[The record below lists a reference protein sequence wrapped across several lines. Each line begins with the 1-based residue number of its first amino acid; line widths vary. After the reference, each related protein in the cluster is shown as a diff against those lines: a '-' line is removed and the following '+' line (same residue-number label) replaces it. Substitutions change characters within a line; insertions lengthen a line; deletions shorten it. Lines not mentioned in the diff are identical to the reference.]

1 MGKIPH
7 SVEMSQMKKTKI
19 IATVG
24 PASSSP
30 ATVKKLI
37 QNGVNVFRLNLS
49 HGDRAFHE
57 NSIRI
62 IRQEQK
68 KLGTTTAILADL
80 QGPKIRTG
88 VCAGSAA
95 ITVRKGATVVVTS
108 RKVPCTA
115 GCISIDYPR
124 LEFELRPGRF
134 IMINDG
140 AIALR
145 VDTVDRARL
154 SARCTVLAGGS
165 YSSHKG
171 VNLPNVNLRIPSL
184 TAKDRRDL
192 AFILKADVNYIGLS
206 FVRSAR
212 DVAELRAMVVRKRPG
227 MKIIAK
233 IEKPEAA
240 AAIEEILAVSDGIMV
255 ARGDLGVEA
264 SPIDVP
270 VMQKDLVAQANA
282 AGKLVIVATQM
293 LESMIERPL
302 PTRAESTDVANAVFD
317 GTDAI
322 MLSGETAVGKFPV
335 QAAGIMA
342 QIAQA
347 AERSGYFPKGILD
360 LCQGE
365 RRAACAVCEA
375 AAWAARDLG
384 GAPVCVFTLSGDTAL
399 YLSKIRNQS
408 PLFAFSPDTNV
419 VNMLSLAWNVIP
431 IRISFKRHM
440 ADLITDAEEE
450 LVARRLARKGDT
462 IVIVSGTTPVRG
474 ATNFLRV
481 KKIAEE

>member
-1 MGKIPH
+1 
-7 SVEMSQMKKTKI
+7 MSQVMRKSKI
-19 IATVG
+19 IATIG
-24 PASSSP
+24 PASKEP
-30 ATVKKLI
+30 RIIRALLR
-37 QNGVNVFRLNLS
+37 QGVNVFRINCS

-57 NSIRI
+57 NSIRT
-62 IRQEQK
+62 IRREQK
-68 KLGTTTAILADL
+68 KLGTTAAILADL

-88 VCAGSAA
+88 VCARGGPVV
-95 ITVRKGATVVVTS
+95 IKKGARVIITS
-108 RKVPCTA
+108 RKTLCTEKVIA
-115 GCISIDYPR
+115 IDYPR
-124 LEFELRPGRF
+124 FGREIGPGQL

-140 AIALR
+140 AIRLR
-145 VDTVDRARL
+145 ADRIDRPGR
-154 SARCTVLAGGS
+154 SVRCTALSGGS
-165 YSSHKG
+165 YSSRKG

-192 AFILKADVNYIGLS
+192 AYILNADVNYVGLS

-212 DVAELRAMVVRKRPG
+212 DVAALRAITGKKRPD

-240 AAIEEILAVSDGIMV
+240 AAAEEILAVSDGIMV

-264 SPIDVP
+264 SPFDVP

-317 GTDAI
+317 GTDAV

-335 QAAGIMA
+335 QAAGTMA
-342 QIAQA
+342 QIALT
-347 AERSGYFPKGILD
+347 AERSGYFPRGIID
-360 LCQGE
+360 LCQGV
-365 RRAACAVCEA
+365 RRSSCAVCEA

-399 YLSKIRNQS
+399 YLSKIRSQS
-408 PLFAFSPDTNV
+408 PLFAFSPDADV
-419 VNMLSLAWNVIP
+419 VNMLSLAWNVTP
-431 IRISFKRHM
+431 IRIPFKRHM
-440 ADLITDAEEE
+440 ADLIADAEKE
-450 LVARRLARKGDT
+450 LIARRLARKGDT
-462 IVIVSGTTPVRG
+462 VVIVSGTTPVRG
-474 ATNFLRV
+474 ATDFLRV
-481 KKIAEE
+481 KKIGEE